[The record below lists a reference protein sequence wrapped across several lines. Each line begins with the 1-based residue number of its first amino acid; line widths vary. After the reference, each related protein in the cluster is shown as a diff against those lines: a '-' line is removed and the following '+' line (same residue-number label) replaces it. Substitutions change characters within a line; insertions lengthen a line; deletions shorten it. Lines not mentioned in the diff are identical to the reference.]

1 MPAAVPTSTM
11 EVSESPVTVPVLA
24 SVTVGSFLG
33 FFGAVVTNRRMGDV
47 TNRRMGDVTHTPIV
61 GDGKADAAHNSFS
74 PLLSLGSGE
83 GLYFGER

>member
-11 EVSESPVTVPVLA
+11 EVSGSPVTVPVLA
-24 SVTVGSFLG
+24 SATVGSFLG

-47 TNRRMGDVTHTPIV
+47 THTPIAS
-61 GDGKADAAHNSFS
+61 DGKADAAHNSFS